1 MTLIK
6 TKVKR
11 GGKVASMKAS
21 KKLRVEGKREN
32 VKLKKGERTGEEPEN
47 EGVLWE
53 GTTQQK

>member
-1 MTLIK
+1 
-6 TKVKR
+6 
-11 GGKVASMKAS
+11 MKAS